1 MARKPDPR
9 IRERILQEA
18 EHVIHLK
25 GYGAACMDE
34 IAKASGMT
42 KANLF
47 HHYGSK
53 AALALAVLDF
63 KISELRTRRVEPLCG
78 EEAPEEAVER
88 MFEEGAKFFHGIGCR
103 AGCFVGNIALEMSDQ
118 DEEFRTRVGR
128 FFAEWA
134 AGMSACL
141 ERGKKAGYFNDS
153 LNAKAV
159 AEAIVAM
166 YEGAIMLTRS
176 QRDAKI
182 FKRVGTVARSVLE
195 QHKVANNRRN
205 TTMGPKTP
213 CGC

>member
-1 MARKPDPR
+1 MGRKPNPEV
-9 IRERILQEA
+9 RERILQQA

-25 GYGAACMDE
+25 GYNAACMEE

-53 AALALAVLDF
+53 EQLALAVLDF
-63 KISELRTRRVEPLCG
+63 KINEFRSRVEPLCG
-78 EEAPEEAVER
+78 HAAPEQAVEA
-88 MFEEGAKFFHGIGCR
+88 MFDEGSKFFQGIGCK
-103 AGCFVGNIALEMSDQ
+103 AGCFVGNIALEMSDHS
-118 DEEFRTRVGR
+118 EVFRERVGG

-134 AGMSACL
+134 DSIAECL
-141 ERGKKAGYFNDS
+141 ERLKKSGYFKPTLDS
-153 LNAKAV
+153 KSS

-176 QRDAKI
+176 QRDSQI
-182 FKRVGTVARSVLE
+182 FKRVGVIARSVLE
-195 QHKVANNRRN
+195 QHKAENRRDN
-205 TTMGPKTP
+205 TMGPKTP

>member
-1 MARKPDPR
+1 MGRKPDTAV
-9 IRERILQEA
+9 RERILQQA
-18 EHVIHLK
+18 EHIIHLK

-53 AALALAVLDF
+53 AQLALAVLDF
-63 KISELRTRRVEPLCG
+63 KIAEFRERRVEPLCAQA
-78 EEAPEEAVER
+78 EPEKAVEA
-88 MFEEGAKFFHGIGCR
+88 MFVEGSKFFQGIGCK
-103 AGCFVGNIALEMSDQ
+103 AGCFVGNIALEMSDR
-118 DEEFRTRVGR
+118 DEEFRERVGA
-128 FFAEWA
+128 FFAGWA
-134 AGMSACL
+134 RSISICL
-141 ERGKKAGYFNDS
+141 DRLKKAGYFKPSLDS
-153 LNAKAV
+153 RAT

-182 FKRVGTVARSVLE
+182 FRRVGGVARSVLE
-195 QHKVANNRRN
+195 QHKTENRRDTN
-205 TTMGPKTP
+205 MGPKTP

>member
-1 MARKPDPR
+1 MGRKPDVAV
-9 IRERILQEA
+9 RERILQQA
-18 EHVIHLK
+18 EHIIHLK

-53 AALALAVLDF
+53 AQLALAVLDF
-63 KISELRTRRVEPLCG
+63 KIAEFRARRVEPLCG
-78 EEAPEEAVER
+78 HAEPEKAVSA
-88 MFEEGAKFFHGIGCR
+88 MFDEGAKFFQGIGCK
-103 AGCFVGNIALEMSDQ
+103 AGCFVGNIALEMSDR
-118 DEEFRTRVGR
+118 DEDFRKRVGA

-134 AGMSACL
+134 ASIAACL
-141 ERGKKAGYFNDS
+141 ELLKKSGYFKPSLDS
-153 LNAKAV
+153 RAS

-182 FKRVGTVARSVLE
+182 FKRVGGVARSILE
-195 QHKVANNRRN
+195 QHKAGNRRN
-205 TTMGPKTP
+205 NTMGPKTP

>member
-1 MARKPDPR
+1 MGRKPDVAV
-9 IRERILQEA
+9 RERILQEA

-25 GYGAACMDE
+25 GYGAACMEE

-53 AALALAVLDF
+53 AQLALAVLDF
-63 KISELRTRRVEPLCG
+63 KIAEFRTRRVEPLCSQ
-78 EEAPEEAVER
+78 EAPELAVEQ
-88 MFEEGAKFFHGIGCR
+88 MFIEGSKFFQGIGCK
-103 AGCFVGNIALEMSDQ
+103 AGCFVGNIALEMSDK
-118 DEEFRTRVGR
+118 DEAFRERVGG

-134 AGMSACL
+134 AGIADCL
-141 ERGKKAGYFNDS
+141 ERLKKTGYFLPSLDS
-153 LNAKAV
+153 RAT

-182 FKRVGTVARSVLE
+182 FKRVGGVARSVLE
-195 QHKVANNRRN
+195 QHKAVNRRD